1 MATVANTIFQFPVD
15 KLLAPIGPDNPVGE
29 NLRYGPVYDHIRE
42 LRRED
47 DETLPQGVWKADLK
61 KADWS
66 TVETVCLDA
75 LETKSKDLQVA
86 AWLLEAWAHLYG
98 LVGAAEGFRVMHA
111 LSRSFWDTLYP
122 QMEGGDV
129 DFRIAPIEWVNR
141 KLPTYLKLVHLT
153 APEASDVP
161 PCSLADWEIATQTA
175 NLRLRSAQDAAPK
188 GRGIT
193 LAHFQQSAVLTPT
206 PEIETRF
213 HDAGALLQRC
223 RDFDAYLDEK
233 LGRDAPGLLAVR
245 GVAESII
252 ELLAALLRD
261 RSACGIP
268 GTEEDPDVVEY
279 ASMEVQPQDGFD
291 AARSLGRIRTRID
304 AYQMLSEAAD
314 FLSRTEPH
322 SPTPYLVRR
331 AIVWGALTLEE
342 LLPELVRNQSELSE
356 IYRLLNV
363 KTVDA
368 LKK

>member
-1 MATVANTIFQFPVD
+1 MATVTTTMFRFPVD
-15 KLLAPIGPDNPVGE
+15 KLLAPISSDNPVGE
-29 NLRYGPVYDHIRE
+29 DLRYGPVYDHIRD

-66 TVETVCLDA
+66 TVEAVCLAA

-86 AWLLEAWAHLYG
+86 AWLLESWAHLYG
-98 LVGAAEGFRVMHA
+98 FVGAAEGFRVMHA

-175 NLRLRSAQDAAPK
+175 NLHPRNAEATAK
-188 GRGIT
+188 GRGMT
-193 LAHFQQSAVLTPT
+193 LARFQQSTVLTPT
-206 PEIETRF
+206 PEIKTRF
-213 HDAGALLQRC
+213 HDARALLERC

-233 LGRDAPGLLAVR
+233 LGRDAPGLLAVS
-245 GVAESII
+245 GVVESIL

-261 RSACGIP
+261 RSDFPETEGRQDLTEYSGI
-268 GTEEDPDVVEY
+268 E
-279 ASMEVQPQDGFD
+279 APQEGGFD
-291 AARSLGRIRTRID
+291 ASSLGRIRTRID

-314 FLSRTEPH
+314 FLAHTEPH

-331 AIVWGALTLEE
+331 AIVWGSLTLEE
-342 LLPELVRNQSELSE
+342 LLPELVRNQSELSD

-363 KTVDA
+363 KAVDA
-368 LKK
+368 VKR

>member
-15 KLLAPIGPDNPVGE
+15 KLLAPISPENPVGE
-29 NLRYGPVYDHIRE
+29 DLRYGPVYDRIRE

-61 KADWS
+61 KADWN
-66 TVETVCLDA
+66 TVEAVCLDT
-75 LETKSKDLQVA
+75 LETKSKDLQVS

-98 LVGAAEGFRVMHA
+98 FVGAAEGFRVMHA
-111 LSRSFWDTLYP
+111 LSRGFWDDLYP
-122 QMEGGDV
+122 RMEGGDV
-129 DFRIAPIEWVNR
+129 DFRIGPIDWVNR
-141 KLPTYLKLVHLT
+141 KLPTYLKLVCLT

-161 PCSLADWEIATQTA
+161 PCSYADWETASQTS
-175 NLRLRSAQDAAPK
+175 NLQIRGVQDAAAK
-188 GRGIT
+188 SRGMT
-193 LAHFQQSAVLTPT
+193 LARFQQSAVLTPT
-206 PEIETRF
+206 TEIETRF
-213 HDAGALLQRC
+213 HDARALLARC
-223 RDFDAYLDEK
+223 KDYDAYLDEK

-245 GVAESII
+245 NVAESIL

-261 RSACGIP
+261 RSSVDISEPEADR
-268 GTEEDPDVVEY
+268 ELVEY
-279 ASMEVQPQDGFD
+279 TGAETPPQNAFD
-291 AARSLGRIRTRID
+291 ASPLGRIRTRID

-331 AIVWGALTLEE
+331 AIIWGSLTLEE

-363 KTVDA
+363 RSAD
-368 LKK
+368 LGKK